1 MSNCLK
7 IISMALLLIFISLTP
22 SVQAAEVPSEKTVEN
37 STEKTV
43 LMVLYDKNKNSNSAE
58 KNNRK
63 IIVNPIK
70 EKLTPNKFN
79 VIDDALYYERLQK
92 TGSDVAGIER
102 NDILDLY
109 KDIPSDYILL
119 IELRPS
125 NFGSEISTSAHVKL
139 LDVKEQKYLYNSSIY
154 KSTVWGSVYATIRKI
169 AEELGLIIDA
179 KLISKPH

>member
-1 MSNCLK
+1 
-7 IISMALLLIFISLTP
+7 MALFLIFIALTP
-22 SVQAAEVPSEKTVEN
+22 SVQATEVPSEKSIDN

-43 LMVLYDKNKNSNSAE
+43 LMVIYNKNSNSNE
-58 KNNRK
+58 KNTKK
-63 IIVNPIK
+63 IIINPVK
-70 EKLTPNKFN
+70 EKLTLNKFH
-79 VIDDALYYERLQK
+79 VIDDALYYERLYN
-92 TGSDVAGIER
+92 TGSDVAAIER

-109 KDIPSDYILL
+109 KDIPTDYIFL

-154 KSTVWGSVYATIRKI
+154 KSTVWGSALATIRKI

-179 KLISKPH
+179 KLISKQQ

>member
-22 SVQAAEVPSEKTVEN
+22 SVQAAEVPSEKAIEN
-37 STEKTV
+37 PTEKTV
-43 LMVLYDKNKNSNSAE
+43 LMVVYNKNPNSNE
-58 KNNRK
+58 KNTRK
-63 IIVNPIK
+63 IIINPVK
-70 EKLTPNKFN
+70 EKLITNKYN
-79 VIDDALYYERLQK
+79 VIDDALYYERLYN
-92 TGSDVAGIER
+92 TGSDVAAIER

-109 KDIPSDYILL
+109 KDVSTDYILL

-125 NFGSEISTSAHVKL
+125 NFGSEINTSAHVKL

-154 KSTVWGSVYATIRKI
+154 KTTVWGSALATIRKI

-179 KLISKPH
+179 KLIAKPQ